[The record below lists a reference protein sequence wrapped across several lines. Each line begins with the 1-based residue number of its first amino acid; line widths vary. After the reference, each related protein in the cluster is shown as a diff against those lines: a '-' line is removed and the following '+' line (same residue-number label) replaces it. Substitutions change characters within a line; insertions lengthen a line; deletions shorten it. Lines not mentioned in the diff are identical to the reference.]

1 METFKTDPSSPIFLL
16 GTQRSGT
23 TLLTRILSAHKDV
36 FIQNELP
43 LHTIFTKNVSREEIV
58 KNIDKHFQIRYGEH
72 IDSFLENSCKT
83 AWGLKD
89 PQLTEHLEALEQFI
103 PESKFIIIVRD
114 GRGVVNSYIENKW
127 GLGTNAYTGA
137 LRWKTEV
144 EQQVKF
150 AEQNPKSCLIVR
162 FEDLINDQHTQL
174 LKICDHLEISFD
186 QSMLDYHKDK
196 MKYVT
201 NKQNI
206 NTNKAPDAKLASK
219 WKQSLTA
226 RQIDIINTYAGDALA
241 KFGYIEQKS
250 QRHLRAT
257 TIFFYR
263 FHQLLIGEIQ
273 IQYQLARLKLKNRF
287 KI

>member
-1 METFKTDPSSPIFLL
+1 METVNNEPSSPIFLL

-23 TLLTRILSAHKDV
+23 TLLTRILSAHKDI

-43 LHTIFTKNVSREEIV
+43 LHTIFTRNANREEII
-58 KNIDKHFQIRYGEH
+58 KNIEKHFQIRYGEH
-72 IDSFLENSCKT
+72 IDSFLESNCKV

-89 PQLTEHLEALEQFI
+89 PQLTEHLEALEQFV

-150 AEQNPKSCLIVR
+150 AEKNPESCLIVR
-162 FEDLINDQHTQL
+162 FEDLIKDQHTQL
-174 LKICDHLEISFD
+174 LKICDHLEVSFD
-186 QSMLDYHKDK
+186 QSMLDYHKEQ
-196 MKYVT
+196 MKYVP

-206 NTNKAPDAKLASK
+206 NTNKAPDAKLATK
-219 WKQSLTA
+219 WKESLTA
-226 RQIDIINTYAGDALA
+226 RQIDIINTYAGEILT
-241 KFGYIEQKS
+241 KFDYIQRKS
-250 QRHLRAT
+250 QRDLRAT
-257 TIFFYR
+257 TIALYK
-263 FHQLLIGEIQ
+263 FHQFFLGEIQ
-273 IQYQLARLKLKNRF
+273 IQYQLAKMKFKNRF
-287 KI
+287 KK

>member
-1 METFKTDPSSPIFLL
+1 METVNTEPSSPIFLL

-23 TLLTRILSAHKDV
+23 TLLTRILSAHKDI

-43 LHTIFTKNVSREEIV
+43 LHTIFTENASREGIV

-72 IDSFLENSCKT
+72 IDSFLENDCKT

-150 AEQNPKSCLIVR
+150 AEAYPKSCLIIK
-162 FEDLINDQHTQL
+162 FEDLIQNQENEL
-174 LKICDHLEISFD
+174 RKICEHLAISFD
-186 QSMLDYHKDK
+186 ENMLNYHKEK
-196 MKYVT
+196 MIYAP

-206 NTNKAPDAKLASK
+206 NTNKAPSKALATQWQNKLSPK
-219 WKQSLTA
+219 E
-226 RQIDIINTYAGDALA
+226 INTVNAYAGKMLY
-241 KFGYIEQKS
+241 KFGYIDARKNDNLSTFSRWYYQM
-250 QRHLRAT
+250 
-257 TIFFYR
+257 
-263 FHQLLIGEIQ
+263 HQIIVGELQ
-273 IQYQLARLKLKNRF
+273 IQYRLKMPIIKKLF
-287 KI
+287 K